1 MRQTCGNDHALKS
14 RLDAHCVTPSAA
26 PARRNR
32 HIWWRTDDASWL
44 PQRGCGPSLRWR
56 RRHRARETWATHP
69 PISRCRAY
77 QHQSEIHRIAS
88 VMVRTIDDERAV
100 GWRSRIDFSARAAK
114 HHDCPDGQNPRK
126 QREDKTEGG
135 KRKPGYLGPAQLPA
149 DYESDE
155 NIDQRPDGRRKLE
168 HDNASFH
175 LRFPVHT
182 VLEAGSGGWKAD
194 KFARTERSPCR
205 TRQSLG
211 RSEQK

>member
-1 MRQTCGNDHALKS
+1 L
-14 RLDAHCVTPSAA
+14 L
-26 PARRNR
+26 
-32 HIWWRTDDASWL
+32 
-44 PQRGCGPSLRWR
+44 
-56 RRHRARETWATHP
+56 
-69 PISRCRAY
+69 
-77 QHQSEIHRIAS
+77 
-88 VMVRTIDDERAV
+88 
-100 GWRSRIDFSARAAK
+100 
-114 HHDCPDGQNPRK
+114 
-126 QREDKTEGG
+126 
-135 KRKPGYLGPAQLPA
+135 A

-194 KFARTERSPCR
+194 KFARTERSACR